1 MSVFFRKLRIN
12 ETTGTATIICTDK
25 PISST
30 KRKIA
35 GMQTALRTSSNV
47 TFGVL
52 SLIDPETNK
61 VMGAKHPTIKALQTK
76 LNQGDE
82 MPGFQLSDNAVVDLN
97 TGEETNLRWVE
108 ASA

>member
-12 ETTGTATIICTDK
+12 DNTGTATIIVTDK
-25 PISST
+25 PISAT
-30 KRKIA
+30 KRDVA
-35 GMQTALRTSSNV
+35 GMNVSVRSTGNV
-47 TFGVL
+47 TFGIL
-52 SLIDPETNK
+52 SLIDPDTNK
-61 VMGAKHPTIKALQTK
+61 VMGAKHPTIKSLQNK

-82 MPGFQLSDNAVVDLN
+82 MPGFQLSDNPVVDLN

>member
-12 ETTGTATIICTDK
+12 ENTSTATIIVTDK
-25 PISST
+25 LITSKKSEL
-30 KRKIA
+30 A
-35 GMQTALRTSSNV
+35 GMSVATRATGNV
-47 TFGVL
+47 TFGIL

-61 VMGAKHPTIKALQTK
+61 VMRANHPTIKALQSK

-82 MPGFQLSDNAVVDLN
+82 MPGFQLSDNPVIDLN

-108 ASA
+108 SA